1 MRQVLLVSSLLTLF
15 ALAFAPP
22 RASAQINMPGRHPH
36 YVVELEPHL
45 VWQWNND
52 EAASDDGIGIG
63 GRASIPILEDGPV
76 RTINNNLAISFG
88 IDWAHFPDC
97 RYNGGCVEDDIWVPV
112 VMQWNFFLTP
122 RISIF
127 PEFGLAFRDAIF
139 GYDDPYC
146 DRNDCRHS
154 SLRVYPA
161 FWFGGRIHLIDSV
174 ALVLRLGTPSL
185 HFGVSFF
192 L

>member
-1 MRQVLLVSSLLTLF
+1 MRQVLLVSSLLTSL
-15 ALAFAPP
+15 ALAFTPA
-22 RASAQINMPGRHPH
+22 RADAQIKSPGHHPH

-52 EAASDDGIGIG
+52 EAANDDGIGIG
-63 GRASIPILEDGPV
+63 GRASIPILQDGPI

-88 IDWAHFPDC
+88 LDWAHFPDC
-97 RYNGGCVEDDIWVPV
+97 RYDRVCTEDDIWVPV

-122 RISIF
+122 MISIF
-127 PEFGLAFRDAIF
+127 PEFGLAFRDALF

-146 DRNDCRHS
+146 DNHDCRHS

-161 FWFGGRIHLIDSV
+161 FWFGGRFHINDTI